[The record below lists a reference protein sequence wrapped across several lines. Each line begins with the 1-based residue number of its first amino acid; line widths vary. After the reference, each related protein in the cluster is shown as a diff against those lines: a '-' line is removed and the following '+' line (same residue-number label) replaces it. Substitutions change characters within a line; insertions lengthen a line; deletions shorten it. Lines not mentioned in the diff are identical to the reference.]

1 MEDEALSFL
10 LEEEKREK
18 ERLKT
23 AIGCAKNAGKTFDEV
38 CIYMYTCACIYKGL
52 PLCVIQVGVRQKQ
65 RKLSQI
71 KTYASSTLEPCMESY
86 GLTPTTLTA
95 HSSSG
100 VPVTIPLNNSL
111 TIPSSSTENPSTSSN
126 VSEAACTLYLL
137 DHFGVSD
144 QFYHE
149 LAQVQTDPIYT

>member
-1 MEDEALSFL
+1 MRYKYLH
-10 LEEEKREK
+10 
-18 ERLKT
+18 
-23 AIGCAKNAGKTFDEV
+23 
-38 CIYMYTCACIYKGL
+38 IYVYIYLYISNMKQL

-100 VPVTIPLNNSL
+100 VPVTIPLSNSL
-111 TIPSSSTENPSTSSN
+111 TIPSSSTENPSTSSS

-149 LAQVQTDPIYT
+149 LAQVHVQTDHI